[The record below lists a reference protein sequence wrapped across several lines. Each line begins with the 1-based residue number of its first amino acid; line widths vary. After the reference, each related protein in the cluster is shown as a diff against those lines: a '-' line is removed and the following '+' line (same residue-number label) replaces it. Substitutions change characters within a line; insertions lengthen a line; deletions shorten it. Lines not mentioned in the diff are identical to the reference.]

1 MQYNLSQST
10 HAGTHIG
17 TQCCAVQVLTQV
29 SLILLLFGT
38 IVGDF
43 ALISDVS
50 ARAFQGLA
58 APDTPPAWLVAYD
71 GRGTMC
77 LFAVA
82 AVFPLCCLKGMRQV
96 HVPNNSST
104 CITSLAVAL
113 FAPPICSQP
122 HAACLLCSGCISV
135 TLCIVSKLKAFTA
148 LPPADHHQPS
158 YADDQDAHADV

>member
-1 MQYNLSQST
+1 MAT
-10 HAGTHIG
+10 TP
-17 TQCCAVQVLTQV
+17 VQVLTQI

-50 ARAFQGLA
+50 ARAFKGLA

-96 HVPNNSST
+96 
-104 CITSLAVAL
+104 
-113 FAPPICSQP
+113 
-122 HAACLLCSGCISV
+122 
-135 TLCIVSKLKAFTA
+135 
-148 LPPADHHQPS
+148 
-158 YADDQDAHADV
+158 

>member
-1 MQYNLSQST
+1 MTRPLSLFTTSPNT
-10 HAGTHIG
+10 AATLI
-17 TQCCAVQVLTQV
+17 QVLTQI

-50 ARAFQGLA
+50 ARAFKGLA

-96 HVPNNSST
+96 RLVPGLQLHT
-104 CITSLAVAL
+104 LTSASLWE
-113 FAPPICSQP
+113 S
-122 HAACLLCSGCISV
+122 
-135 TLCIVSKLKAFTA
+135 
-148 LPPADHHQPS
+148 
-158 YADDQDAHADV
+158 

>member
-1 MQYNLSQST
+1 MPSDDMLT
-10 HAGTHIG
+10 FL
-17 TQCCAVQVLTQV
+17 QVLTQI

-50 ARAFQGLA
+50 ARAFKGLA

-77 LFAVA
+77 LFAVF

-96 HVPNNSST
+96 HFHLSIPVSP
-104 CITSLAVAL
+104 
-113 FAPPICSQP
+113 
-122 HAACLLCSGCISV
+122 V
-135 TLCIVSKLKAFTA
+135 TLIKLMICDSFCWVQYKFVYTKGSCTPLQIAW
-148 LPPADHHQPS
+148 LL
-158 YADDQDAHADV
+158 AH